1 MSYTDSEIRDYAVG
15 LAPELVT
22 VYGAAG
28 ASPLDART
36 TADVTFARSQAGAT
50 AFGPKHLLALGLLL
64 AHTGTLT
71 LRRIQAGASTPAIAV
86 GAVNS
91 TTVGGM
97 SISMGNAG
105 LLGSATAYSVSDADL
120 GRTDYG
126 LRFLSLRNTRA
137 RVAVPFVSVPR

>member
-15 LAPELVT
+15 MAPELVT

-36 TADVTFARSQAGAT
+36 EADVVFARSQAGAT
-50 AFGPKHLLALGLLL
+50 PFGARHLLALGLLL

-71 LRRIQAGASTPAIAV
+71 LRRIQAGAATPAIAV

-105 LLGSATAYSVSDADL
+105 IVGAATAYSVSDADL
-120 GRTDYG
+120 SRTDYG
-126 LRFLSLRNTRA
+126 LRFLQLRNTRA
-137 RVAVPFVSVPR
+137 RVGTPFVAVPR